1 MAQDTTNVKYLAKF
15 AGADGAQRE
24 FQIIDNSGQWVT
36 QQIILTA
43 LSLDEDNSEEIFKP
57 LRIWSGSVSFY
68 SGGITLED
76 VTPQTSQS
84 LIVKIVRGDETEF
97 IGYLQGESL
106 SQSYGQHGEVLS
118 FTVAS
123 RLSVGSGLEYKEEL
137 SCSAD
142 NILTLGQLL
151 YDCLKQCGAED
162 TDAIYLCDSVLLTA
176 EADSPWKLFAAV
188 VDRYRFYKENTDK
201 TINEDYTKDDV
212 STIVAEILRP
222 FGLMMHEHGANF
234 VITHTNISTSTT
246 YRMLFISQLKDITE
260 ANTTGETN
268 FPMSVHFVDR
278 SVLYDTDQRA
288 DYYRGSKKFRVTLN
302 LGLQEVNVFKN
313 LLDYEQ
319 YDRVHVPEEERDGDV
334 KRYWGNSG
342 PKGNWVLLK
351 HFGPINKKHN
361 KCRFYPYRLIPS
373 SATSTGEEFVAVD
386 DFTTWGEDQRPG
398 CALIRYQSQPP
409 STRETFRPK
418 SGNNEEWEDGIIINP
433 SQYQNPKEGQTN
445 KSYICDLPLIT
456 VTTEKGYLLYGG
468 RFVLSMTIAHH
479 LYPQNNGSNETN
491 PGDNNFILCD
501 QFCIGNDYY
510 AGYFPKLPLWQNS
523 QINTALHIT
532 GGQTG
537 NASLE
542 RYFVA
547 PVLENPNGL
556 FYFHPGTKKLTR
568 ASGNAPVFRGKI
580 TWKLLLGGGI
590 PLRANDSELS
600 YIPQQT
606 GGVILTGLSMKY
618 SQSPDN
624 DRGDKKEG
632 ETQRDYYKNSDNGF
646 DGEEKRVTTL
656 FGSYAE
662 GGGSAL
668 SNMFYNNV
676 PITTIYNGVSDIVIE
691 EALVQQIKKYYD
703 RICEIRTLTIK
714 DDATK
719 YSAGDIVAME
729 DGEFLTLAVSVDYL
743 NGVRKLTITKII
755 TA

>member
-1 MAQDTTNVKYLAKF
+1 MAQDTSNVKYLAKF

-68 SGGITLED
+68 SDGITLED
-76 VTPQTSQS
+76 LTPQTSQS

-188 VDRYRFYKENTDK
+188 VDRYRFYRENNDK

-222 FGLMMHEHGANF
+222 FGLMMHEQGANF
-234 VITHTNISTSTT
+234 FITHTNISASTT
-246 YRMLFISQLKDITE
+246 YRMLFVSQLKDITE
-260 ANTTGETN
+260 ADTIGETN

-302 LGLQEVNVFKN
+302 LGLQEVDVFKN
-313 LLDYEQ
+313 LLDFELYK
-319 YDRVHVPEEERDGDV
+319 RNSAAM
-334 KRYWGNSG
+334 RYWGKTGVSDE
-342 PKGNWVLLK
+342 PVDYITY
-351 HFGPINKKHN
+351 FDPINTKYSN
-361 KCRFYPYRLIPS
+361 VRCYPYRLQEDAGS
-373 SATSTGEEFVAVD
+373 SEGVRFVQAD
-386 DFTTWGEDQRPG
+386 DLTTWTDDQRPG
-398 CALIRYQSQPP
+398 CTPIAFRGRPNPSQPYAP
-409 STRETFRPK
+409 FEPTPEFTD
-418 SGNNEEWEDGIIINP
+418 WEKGFIVNP
-433 SQYQNPKEGQTN
+433 SQYQRPDSSN
-445 KSYICDLPLIT
+445 KNKVYIAGLPLIS
-456 VTTEKGYLLYGG
+456 VTTQKGFLLYGG
-468 RFVLSMTIAHH
+468 KFVLSMSVTHH
-479 LYPQNNGSNETN
+479 RYPTDGGTKQTN
-491 PGDNNFILCD
+491 PSKVNFLLG
-501 QFCIGNDYY
+501 QRFSIGNMYY
-510 AGYFPKLPLWQNS
+510 GNLDTEDGTVTWGTTNN
-523 QINTALHIT
+523 IIALYIT
-532 GGQTG
+532 GGDGGDAQLDKNVLYQGPQTPKWFFPGVFSLPYSTTGG
-537 NASLE
+537 N
-542 RYFVA
+542 
-547 PVLENPNGL
+547 
-556 FYFHPGTKKLTR
+556 KLL
-568 ASGNAPVFRGKI
+568 RGKI
-580 TWKLLLGGGI
+580 SWGLFLGGPFLNYADPNNPEAPKI
-590 PLRANDSELS
+590 IVFPLKTACVILSGLSLS
-600 YIPQQT
+600 YDSNRDKPFLNTQ
-606 GGVILTGLSMKY
+606 
-618 SQSPDN
+618 
-624 DRGDKKEG
+624 KKE
-632 ETQRDYYKNSDNGF
+632 TRDYYKNSDNGF

-743 NGVRKLTITKII
+743 NGVRKLTVTQII
-755 TA
+755 T